1 MEIEVKAYC
10 EDGKQDVLSEFLKS
24 LKDKNDAKKIRKLI
38 RMLQLQGRELGSPAS
53 KFLGEGVY
61 ELRDLSSGFRIYYT
75 FIDNTLTVIL
85 IVGDKSTQ
93 KADIERAKAR
103 RNKLLKEGIHD
114 YTT

>member
-1 MEIEVKAYC
+1 MEIEVKAYQ
-10 EDGKQDVLSEFLKS
+10 EGDRQDVLSEFLS
-24 LKDKNDAKKIRKLI
+24 GLKDKNDIKKIRKLI

-53 KFLGEGVY
+53 KFLGDGVY
-61 ELRDLSSGFRIYYT
+61 ELRDLSGGFRIYYT

-85 IVGDKSTQ
+85 IVGNKATQ
-93 KADIERAKAR
+93 KTDIERAKAR

>member
-85 IVGDKSTQ
+85 IGGDKSTQ
-93 KADIERAKAR
+93 KADIERAKTR